1 VSAGREDARPTSVL
15 DVQGLTKRFR
25 TRGGLLPGILSPRR
39 YVSAV
44 DNVSFSVGSGESFG
58 LVGESG
64 CGKST
69 TARLITR
76 LIPSDSGSV
85 RLNGTDVTKLSEA
98 DLRPWRRHMQII
110 FQNPYASLDPR
121 MTVEQIVAEPIVTH
135 HIVPNNQV
143 RDRVRELLQ
152 AVGLNPF
159 HLGRYPHQFS
169 GGQRQRIGFARA
181 LAAGP
186 QLLVAD
192 EPVSALDVSIQAQI
206 IGLIQD
212 LQEQFRLS
220 LLFISHNLAVV
231 KYLCGR
237 VGVMYL
243 GRLVEVGPTAE
254 VLERPRHPYT
264 RALLSAVPE
273 PSVKQSQERIILQG
287 DVPSPVNPPA
297 ACRFHTRCPY
307 AEQICREQDPFWTVL
322 GDGHQVACHLVAQ
335 GRL

>member
-1 VSAGREDARPTSVL
+1 
-15 DVQGLTKRFR
+15 
-25 TRGGLLPGILSPRR
+25 
-39 YVSAV
+39 
-44 DNVSFSVGSGESFG
+44 
-58 LVGESG
+58 
-64 CGKST
+64 
-69 TARLITR
+69 
-76 LIPSDSGSV
+76 
-85 RLNGTDVTKLSEA
+85 
-98 DLRPWRRHMQII
+98 
-110 FQNPYASLDPR
+110 

-143 RDRVRELLQ
+143 RDRVRELLH
-152 AVGLNPF
+152 AVGLNPY

-186 QLLVAD
+186 RLLVAD

-212 LQEQFRLS
+212 LQEQFHLS

-231 KYLCGR
+231 KYLCSR

-307 AEQICREQDPFWTVL
+307 AEEICSQQDPTWTEL
-322 GDGHQVACHLVAQ
+322 GEGHRVACHLVAQ